1 MNCSIK
7 LLDLT
12 SLVYHAHARTFAQQ
26 HVTGSGASYKPAFDL
41 PKLLK
46 SSETFPRGFNLL
58 QYGEIFGIILIN
70 IQKEIDMVK
79 RMEEVEV
86 DVNQDGYIELR
97 QPNPDHPQTIITLSP
112 YQIDM
117 VIEWLKEAKE
127 EALKQGE

>member
-1 MNCSIK
+1 
-7 LLDLT
+7 
-12 SLVYHAHARTFAQQ
+12 
-26 HVTGSGASYKPAFDL
+26 
-41 PKLLK
+41 
-46 SSETFPRGFNLL
+46 
-58 QYGEIFGIILIN
+58 
-70 IQKEIDMVK
+70 MVK

-86 DVNQDGYIELR
+86 DVNQDGYIEVR

>member
-1 MNCSIK
+1 M
-7 LLDLT
+7 
-12 SLVYHAHARTFAQQ
+12 
-26 HVTGSGASYKPAFDL
+26 
-41 PKLLK
+41 
-46 SSETFPRGFNLL
+46 
-58 QYGEIFGIILIN
+58 IN

-97 QPNPDHPQTIITLSP
+97 QPNPDHAQAIITLSP